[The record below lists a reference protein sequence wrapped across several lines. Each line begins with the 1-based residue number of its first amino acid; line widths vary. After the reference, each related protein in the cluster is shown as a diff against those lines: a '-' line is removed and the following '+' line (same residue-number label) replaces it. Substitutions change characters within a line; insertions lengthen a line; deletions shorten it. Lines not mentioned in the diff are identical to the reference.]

1 MMDDALADEVLSDLV
16 VKRTEGERY
25 DSTGQ
30 SRRAS
35 RLSGAAIGSFS
46 AGNFGETKASRSFPL
61 QSETFVGSSAE
72 RRGASEMQSR

>member
-1 MMDDALADEVLSDLV
+1 MDDALADEVLSDLV

-35 RLSGAAIGSFS
+35 RLSGAAVAPDPPESS
-46 AGNFGETKASRSFPL
+46 AQENRADRFLL
-61 QSETFVGSSAE
+61 QSETLVGSSAE
-72 RRGASEMQSR
+72 CREASEIQSR